1 MFVLIF
7 VKLRETCA
15 KFGPKSMEKLI
26 LKINKFASFDP
37 ISINWSDK
45 VTFRA
50 VRGQLKNN
58 VMLFGM
64 FGHSKHIIFH
74 EIF

>member
-1 MFVLIF
+1 MD
-7 VKLRETCA
+7 R
-15 KFGPKSMEKLI
+15 G
-26 LKINKFASFDP
+26 
-37 ISINWSDK
+37 SDK